1 MKTGL
6 RRLLALALG
15 AGLLTANT
23 YAAATTFTDVPTT
36 YWGYYYIDRAA
47 TEGLVSGIGDNQYGP
62 EQTLSNAQFVTMI
75 CNMFY
80 KTAVAANQNSSGQWW
95 YPYMA
100 AAYSAGILSNTTV
113 AQRRAAAGGWTEAMV
128 NAEISRY
135 DMAQIMVNVAGSK
148 GWENPSALDL
158 MAARISIKDWSTIPS
173 NYQNAVAGAYARKL
187 LSGDEN
193 GNFNGAA
200 STTRAQAA
208 VVLCSLYDASTT
220 IQVPTY
226 VNSNRLVSGKTPSE
240 SNVYDDLVALKSDYP
255 ENYLWDM
262 TRSYTS
268 KELGTATGVEAFAY
282 MLSDKVFGAM
292 AASKLKDPA
301 DLRVGDVVSFDSG
314 SDFGV
319 VVSVDRNDFTYV
331 TCDNSGW
338 ITWKETAD
346 LDDLDS
352 RDTVYTR
359 YLTKASGDDT
369 LSNGEKATESNVEDL
384 LDDLMDDYEDG
395 DDWDMS
401 DRYTSNVFG
410 SAKGDEAFAY
420 TISDE
425 IFDELDYKSVKYAE
439 DLRAG
444 DVIYDSGNE
453 LWGVVVDV
461 DTKNEVCTYGSIDSK
476 DRIAWDFEAD
486 FDDLDEMYTRYPS
499 SSSSSSDDE
508 LTNGKNVTETNV
520 SNLLEDILDDFE
532 DSDWEWNMDKSY
544 DSNVFGDDYEGEE
557 AFAYMLSDEIFGDLD
572 YERVDDETDIRVGDV
587 IRLDDGTYGV
597 VTDADGSKNY
607 DFYYVTVSSK
617 GRLLE
622 DEGADYS
629 DIYRAYTRYLES
641 KSSKDDTLTNG
652 KSIRESN
659 VMDLLEEVLEDID
672 SWNMDKTY
680 DSKVAGDDLEEDEGF
695 AWMLSDEVFGKL
707 SYSRLSNDKD
717 LRAGDVVKFDD
728 GSYGVVTDSEGD
740 KWDDFLYVTVD
751 SWGDILEDE
760 GADYSDIYRVY
771 TRYPD

>member
-1 MKTGL
+1 
-6 RRLLALALG
+6 
-15 AGLLTANT
+15 
-23 YAAATTFTDVPTT
+23 
-36 YWGYYYIDRAA
+36 
-47 TEGLVSGIGDNQYGP
+47 
-62 EQTLSNAQFVTMI
+62 
-75 CNMFY
+75 
-80 KTAVAANQNSSGQWW
+80 
-95 YPYMA
+95 
-100 AAYSAGILSNTTV
+100 
-113 AQRRAAAGGWTEAMV
+113 
-128 NAEISRY
+128 
-135 DMAQIMVNVAGSK
+135 
-148 GWENPSALDL
+148 
-158 MAARISIKDWSTIPS
+158 
-173 NYQNAVAGAYARKL
+173 
-187 LSGDEN
+187 
-193 GNFNGAA
+193 
-200 STTRAQAA
+200 
-208 VVLCSLYDASTT
+208 
-220 IQVPTY
+220 
-226 VNSNRLVSGKTPSE
+226 
-240 SNVYDDLVALKSDYP
+240 
-255 ENYLWDM
+255 M

-444 DVIYDSGNE
+444 DVIYDSWNE

-508 LTNGKNVTETNV
+508 LTNGKSITESNVEKYL
-520 SNLLEDILDDFE
+520 SEFE
-532 DSDWEWNMDKSY
+532 DDRDYGDGKEWDDDDEDFAWSL
-544 DSNVFGDDYEGEE
+544 SN
-557 AFAYMLSDEIFGDLD
+557 EIFGDLD
-572 YERVDDETDIRVGDV
+572 DTRHRHSDELKIGDIVE
-587 IRLDDGTYGV
+587 LDDGSYGV
-597 VTDADGSKNY
+597 VIGISKSDFDYVGLYSDGEICW
-607 DFYYVTVSSK
+607 DFY
-617 GRLLE
+617 
-622 DEGADYS
+622 ADFD
-629 DIYRAYTRYLES
+629 DIDYIYTRYPDS
-641 KSSKDDTLTNG
+641 TSSDDTLSNG
-652 KSIRESN
+652 KKVNESN
-659 VMDLLEEVLEDID
+659 VEALLEKKLKDID
-672 SWNMDKTY
+672 SWDMKEYY
-680 DSKVAGDDLEEDEGF
+680 DSKVFGDDLSGAEGF
-695 AWMLSDEVFGKL
+695 AWMLSDKVFGNL
-707 SYSRLSNDKD
+707 DYERLSDKKE
-717 LRAGDVVKFDD
+717 LQAGDVIEFKDD
-728 GSYGVVTDSEGD
+728 DSYGVVTDSQGD
-740 KWDDFLYVTVD
+740 SDYDFFYVTVN
-751 SWGDILEDE
+751 SKGRIQEDQ
-760 GADYSDIYRVY
+760 GADYEDIYRVY

>member
-282 MLSDKVFGAM
+282 
-292 AASKLKDPA
+292 
-301 DLRVGDVVSFDSG
+301 
-314 SDFGV
+314 
-319 VVSVDRNDFTYV
+319 
-331 TCDNSGW
+331 
-338 ITWKETAD
+338 
-346 LDDLDS
+346 
-352 RDTVYTR
+352 
-359 YLTKASGDDT
+359 
-369 LSNGEKATESNVEDL
+369 
-384 LDDLMDDYEDG
+384 
-395 DDWDMS
+395 
-401 DRYTSNVFG
+401 
-410 SAKGDEAFAY
+410 

-444 DVIYDSGNE
+444 DVIYDSWNE

-508 LTNGKNVTETNV
+508 LTNGDSITESHV
-520 SNLLEDILDDFE
+520 EDYLWEFE
-532 DSDWEWNMDKSY
+532 DDRDYGDGEYWDDDDEDFAWSL
-544 DSNVFGDDYEGEE
+544 SN
-557 AFAYMLSDEIFGDLD
+557 EIFGDLD
-572 YERVDDETDIRVGDV
+572 DTRHRDSDELKIGDIVE
-587 IRLDDGTYGV
+587 LDDGSYGV
-597 VTDADGSKNY
+597 VIGISKSDFDYVGLYSDGEICW
-607 DFYYVTVSSK
+607 DFY
-617 GRLLE
+617 
-622 DEGADYS
+622 ADFD
-629 DIYRAYTRYLES
+629 DIDYIYTRYPDS
-641 KSSKDDTLTNG
+641 TSSDDTLSNG
-652 KSIRESN
+652 KKVNESN
-659 VMDLLEEVLEDID
+659 VEALLEKKLKDID
-672 SWNMDKTY
+672 SWDMKEYY
-680 DSKVAGDDLEEDEGF
+680 DSKVFGDDLSGAEGF
-695 AWMLSDEVFGKL
+695 AWMLSDKVFGNL
-707 SYSRLSNDKD
+707 DYERLSDKKE
-717 LRAGDVVKFDD
+717 LQAGDVIEFKDD
-728 GSYGVVTDSEGD
+728 DSYGVVTDSQGD
-740 KWDDFLYVTVD
+740 SDYDFFYVTVN
-751 SWGDILEDE
+751 SKGRIQEDQ
-760 GADYSDIYRVY
+760 GADYEDIYRVY

>member
-23 YAAATTFTDVPTT
+23 YAAATTFTDVPAT

-444 DVIYDSGNE
+444 DVIYDSWNE

-508 LTNGKNVTETNV
+508 LTNGKSITESNVEKYL
-520 SNLLEDILDDFE
+520 SEFE
-532 DSDWEWNMDKSY
+532 DDRDYGDGKEW
-544 DSNVFGDDYEGEE
+544 DDDDED
-557 AFAYMLSDEIFGDLD
+557 FSWSLSDEIFGDVD
-572 YERVDDETDIRVGDV
+572 YTKHSKTSKLKIGDIIYDDDEG
-587 IRLDDGTYGV
+587 LYGV
-597 VTDADGSKNY
+597 VIDIDEDRERA
-607 DFYYVTVSSK
+607 YYVSV
-617 GRLLE
+617 
-622 DEGADYS
+622 YS
-629 DIYRAYTRYLES
+629 DGEIDWNFWTYFDDITTIYTRYPDS
-641 KSSKDDTLTNG
+641 TSSDDTLANG
-652 KSIRESN
+652 KTATTKN
-659 VMDLLEEVLEDID
+659 VTALL
-672 SWNMDKTY
+672 
-680 DSKVAGDDLEEDEGF
+680 DDLENDYSGTKWSDSKSYTSDEFGKGTGPQGF
-695 AWMLSDEVFGKL
+695 AYKLSDEVFGNL
-707 SYSRLSNDKD
+707 EAREVKD
-717 LRAGDVVKFDD
+717 FDD
-728 GSYGVVTDSEGD
+728 LQVGDLIELWDEDEYGVIVEIDGD
-740 KWDDFLYVTVD
+740 
-751 SWGDILEDE
+751 
-760 GADYSDIYRVY
+760 DIYYAYVKSSEKISWSGWIDVDDLDSDDTAY

>member
-425 IFDELDYKSVKYAE
+425 IFDELDYESVKYAE
-439 DLRAG
+439 DLRVG
-444 DVIYDSGNE
+444 DVIYDSWNE

-508 LTNGKNVTETNV
+508 LTNGKSITESNVEKYL
-520 SNLLEDILDDFE
+520 SEFE
-532 DSDWEWNMDKSY
+532 DDRDYGDGKEW
-544 DSNVFGDDYEGEE
+544 DDDDED
-557 AFAYMLSDEIFGDLD
+557 FAWSLSDEIFGDVD
-572 YERVDDETDIRVGDV
+572 YTKHSKTSKLKIGDIVE
-587 IRLDDGTYGV
+587 L
-597 VTDADGSKNY
+597 
-607 DFYYVTVSSK
+607 
-617 GRLLE
+617 
-622 DEGADYS
+622 
-629 DIYRAYTRYLES
+629 
-641 KSSKDDTLTNG
+641 
-652 KSIRESN
+652 
-659 VMDLLEEVLEDID
+659 
-672 SWNMDKTY
+672 
-680 DSKVAGDDLEEDEGF
+680 
-695 AWMLSDEVFGKL
+695 
-707 SYSRLSNDKD
+707 
-717 LRAGDVVKFDD
+717 DD
-728 GSYGVVTDSEGD
+728 GSYGVVIGIS
-740 KWDDFLYVTVD
+740 KSDFDYV
-751 SWGDILEDE
+751 GL
-760 GADYSDIYRVY
+760 YSDGEICWDFYADFDDIDYIY
-771 TRYPD
+771 TRYPDSTSSGDTLANGKTATTKNVTALLDDLENDYSGTKWSDSKSYTSDEFGKGTGPQGFAYKLSDEVFGNLEAREVKDFDDLQVGDLIELWDEDEYGVIVEIDGDDIYYAYVKSSEKISWSGWIDVDDLDSDDTAYTRYPD

>member
-1 MKTGL
+1 M
-6 RRLLALALG
+6 
-15 AGLLTANT
+15 
-23 YAAATTFTDVPTT
+23 
-36 YWGYYYIDRAA
+36 
-47 TEGLVSGIGDNQYGP
+47 S
-62 EQTLSNAQFVTMI
+62 
-75 CNMFY
+75 
-80 KTAVAANQNSSGQWW
+80 
-95 YPYMA
+95 
-100 AAYSAGILSNTTV
+100 
-113 AQRRAAAGGWTEAMV
+113 
-128 NAEISRY
+128 
-135 DMAQIMVNVAGSK
+135 
-148 GWENPSALDL
+148 
-158 MAARISIKDWSTIPS
+158 
-173 NYQNAVAGAYARKL
+173 
-187 LSGDEN
+187 
-193 GNFNGAA
+193 
-200 STTRAQAA
+200 
-208 VVLCSLYDASTT
+208 
-220 IQVPTY
+220 
-226 VNSNRLVSGKTPSE
+226 
-240 SNVYDDLVALKSDYP
+240 
-255 ENYLWDM
+255 
-262 TRSYTS
+262 RSYTS

-444 DVIYDSGNE
+444 DVIYDSWNE

-508 LTNGKNVTETNV
+508 LTNGKSITESNVEKYL
-520 SNLLEDILDDFE
+520 SEFE
-532 DSDWEWNMDKSY
+532 DDRDYGDGKEW
-544 DSNVFGDDYEGEE
+544 DDDDED
-557 AFAYMLSDEIFGDLD
+557 FAWSLSDEIFGDVD
-572 YERVDDETDIRVGDV
+572 YTKHSKTSKLKIGDIIYDDDEG
-587 IRLDDGTYGV
+587 LYGV
-597 VTDADGSKNY
+597 VIDIDEDRERA
-607 DFYYVTVSSK
+607 YYVSV
-617 GRLLE
+617 
-622 DEGADYS
+622 YS
-629 DIYRAYTRYLES
+629 DGEIDWNFWTYFDDITTIYTRYPDS
-641 KSSKDDTLTNG
+641 TSSDDTLANG
-652 KSIRESN
+652 KTATTKN
-659 VMDLLEEVLEDID
+659 VTALL
-672 SWNMDKTY
+672 
-680 DSKVAGDDLEEDEGF
+680 DDLENDYSGTKWSDSKSYTSDEFGKGTGPQGF
-695 AWMLSDEVFGKL
+695 AYKLSDEVFGNL
-707 SYSRLSNDKD
+707 EAREVKD
-717 LRAGDVVKFDD
+717 FDD
-728 GSYGVVTDSEGD
+728 LQVGDLIELWDEDEYGVIVEIDGD
-740 KWDDFLYVTVD
+740 
-751 SWGDILEDE
+751 
-760 GADYSDIYRVY
+760 DIYYAYVKSSEKISWSGWIDVDDLDSDDTAY

>member
-444 DVIYDSGNE
+444 DVIYDSWNE

-508 LTNGKNVTETNV
+508 LTNGKSITESNVEKYL
-520 SNLLEDILDDFE
+520 SEFE
-532 DSDWEWNMDKSY
+532 DDRDYGDGKEW
-544 DSNVFGDDYEGEE
+544 DDDDED
-557 AFAYMLSDEIFGDLD
+557 FAWSLSDEIFGDVD
-572 YERVDDETDIRVGDV
+572 YTKHSKTSKLKIGDIIYDDDEG
-587 IRLDDGTYGV
+587 LYGV
-597 VTDADGSKNY
+597 VIDIDEDRERA
-607 DFYYVTVSSK
+607 YYVSV
-617 GRLLE
+617 
-622 DEGADYS
+622 YS
-629 DIYRAYTRYLES
+629 DGEIDWNFWTYFDDITTIYTRYPDS
-641 KSSKDDTLTNG
+641 TSSDDTLSNG
-652 KSIRESN
+652 KKVNESN
-659 VMDLLEEVLEDID
+659 VEALLEKKLKDID
-672 SWNMDKTY
+672 SWDMKEYY
-680 DSKVAGDDLEEDEGF
+680 DSKVFGDDLSGAEGF
-695 AWMLSDEVFGKL
+695 AWMLSDKVFGNL
-707 SYSRLSNDKD
+707 DYERLSDKKE
-717 LRAGDVVKFDD
+717 LQAGDVIEFKDD
-728 GSYGVVTDSEGD
+728 DSYGVVTDSQGD
-740 KWDDFLYVTVD
+740 SDYDFFYVTVN
-751 SWGDILEDE
+751 SKGRIQEHQR
-760 GADYSDIYRVY
+760 ADYEDIYRVY

>member
-1 MKTGL
+1 MAISTADFKNGMCIVNNGKMCTIVEFQHVKPGKGGAFVRTKLRDIKTG
-6 RRLLALALG
+6 RVVDYTFNAGTKFDTVRLETRKMQYLYNDG
-15 AGLLTANT
+15 SDFYFMDPNT
-23 YAAATTFTDVPTT
+23 YDQMSMPAETVGDTAKWLKENDEASLLYAGEELISIEPQMFVELECTHTEPGFKGDTAT
-36 YWGYYYIDRAA
+36 
-47 TEGLVSGIGDNQYGP
+47 
-62 EQTLSNAQFVTMI
+62 
-75 CNMFY
+75 
-80 KTAVAANQNSSGQWW
+80 
-95 YPYMA
+95 
-100 AAYSAGILSNTTV
+100 NTTKP
-113 AQRRAAAGGWTEAMV
+113 ATLETG
-128 NAEISRY
+128 
-135 DMAQIMVNVAGSK
+135 
-148 GWENPSALDL
+148 
-158 MAARISIKDWSTIPS
+158 
-173 NYQNAVAGAYARKL
+173 
-187 LSGDEN
+187 
-193 GNFNGAA
+193 
-200 STTRAQAA
+200 
-208 VVLCSLYDASTT
+208 TT

-444 DVIYDSGNE
+444 DVIYDSWNE

-499 SSSSSSDDE
+499 SSSLSSDDE
-508 LTNGKNVTETNV
+508 LTNGKSITESNVEKYL
-520 SNLLEDILDDFE
+520 SEFE
-532 DSDWEWNMDKSY
+532 DDRDYGDGKEW
-544 DSNVFGDDYEGEE
+544 DDDDED
-557 AFAYMLSDEIFGDLD
+557 FAWSLSDEIFGDVD
-572 YERVDDETDIRVGDV
+572 YTKHSKTSKLKIGDIIYDDDEG
-587 IRLDDGTYGV
+587 LYGV
-597 VTDADGSKNY
+597 VIDIDEDRERA
-607 DFYYVTVSSK
+607 YYVSV
-617 GRLLE
+617 
-622 DEGADYS
+622 YS
-629 DIYRAYTRYLES
+629 DGEIDWNFWTYFDDITTIYTRYPDS
-641 KSSKDDTLTNG
+641 TSSDDTLANG
-652 KSIRESN
+652 KTATTKN
-659 VMDLLEEVLEDID
+659 VTALL
-672 SWNMDKTY
+672 
-680 DSKVAGDDLEEDEGF
+680 DDLENDYSGTKWSDSKSYTSDEFGKGTGPQGF
-695 AWMLSDEVFGKL
+695 AYKLSDEVFGNL
-707 SYSRLSNDKD
+707 EAREVKD
-717 LRAGDVVKFDD
+717 FDD
-728 GSYGVVTDSEGD
+728 LQVGDLIELWDEDEYGVIVEIDGD
-740 KWDDFLYVTVD
+740 
-751 SWGDILEDE
+751 
-760 GADYSDIYRVY
+760 DIYYAYVKSSEKISWSGWIDVDDLDSDDTAY